1 MIFDMNDDFAQIL
14 DDCITKI
21 QSGEGTIDDCLQGH
35 SQYAEA
41 LAPLLEVARSTR
53 THLSPQ
59 GPDETFVETSKIRV
73 MNQVRAAQRSQ
84 PTPERKAVKRKKWIL
99 RPAFALMSLLVAFAL
114 LAASSGAVYAS
125 TDALPGDALYIVKR
139 GVEEARLVF
148 TLDPDMDRALLLQFA
163 DRRLDEV
170 EEALNLDREE
180 DAWSALVEYENTVG
194 ELLHLANSSSIEDGT
209 LDQIQIHLSNHQV
222 VLERVKSK
230 APPQAQEALD
240 NALERSQHGKK
251 IIEQIKQGGKPSDNA
266 PGQLKKATDDPLGI
280 GDDHGRGK
288 DKDKTRTPKPKKDK
302 VPTLVP

>member
-1 MIFDMNDDFAQIL
+1 M
-14 DDCITKI
+14 
-21 QSGEGTIDDCLQGH
+21 S
-35 SQYAEA
+35 S
-41 LAPLLEVARSTR
+41 
-53 THLSPQ
+53 HLSPQ
-59 GPDETFVETSKIRV
+59 GPDEAFVEPSKIRV
-73 MNQVRAAQRSQ
+73 MNQIRAAQRSR
-84 PTPERKAVKRKKWIL
+84 PTPERKDVGRQKWIL
-99 RPAFALMSLLVAFAL
+99 RPTFALMSLLVAFAF

-125 TDALPGDALYIVKR
+125 TEALPGDALYIVKR

-180 DAWSALVEYENTVG
+180 DAWSALVEYENTVS
-194 ELLHLANSSSIEDGT
+194 ELLNRANSSSIEDGT

-266 PGQLKKATDDPLGI
+266 PGQLKKATDDPEGV

-288 DKDKTRTPKPKKDK
+288 DKDKTKTPKPRKDK
-302 VPTLVP
+302 IPTLVP

>member
-1 MIFDMNDDFAQIL
+1 VIFDMNDDFARIL

-21 QSGEGTIDDCLQGH
+21 QSGERTIDDCLQAYPQ
-35 SQYAEA
+35 SAVA
-41 LAPLLEVARSTR
+41 LAPLLTVALSTR
-53 THLSPQ
+53 SHLSPH
-59 GPDETFVETSKIRV
+59 GPDEAFVGLSKTRV
-73 MNQVRAAQRSQ
+73 MNQIRAAQKAR
-84 PTPERKAVKRKKWIL
+84 PTPKPKAVRRQKWIL

-125 TDALPGDALYIVKR
+125 TEALPGDALYIVKR

-170 EEALNLDREE
+170 EEALSLDREE

-251 IIEQIKQGGKPSDNA
+251 IIEQINQGGRPSDNA
-266 PGQLKKATDDPLGI
+266 PGQLKKATDDPEGV

-288 DKDKTRTPKPKKDK
+288 DKTKTPKPRKDK
-302 VPTLVP
+302 IPTLVP

>member
-1 MIFDMNDDFAQIL
+1 MNDDFARIL

-21 QSGEGTIDDCLQGH
+21 QSGEGTIDDCLQQH

-41 LAPLLEVARSTR
+41 LIPLLDVARSTR

-73 MNQVRAAQRSQ
+73 INQICAAQRSR
-84 PTPERKAVKRKKWIL
+84 PTPERKDVGRQKWIL

-125 TDALPGDALYIVKR
+125 TEALPGDALYIVKR

-170 EEALNLDREE
+170 EEALSLDREE

-194 ELLHLANSSSIEDGT
+194 ELLHPANLSSIDDGI
-209 LDQIQIHLSNHQV
+209 LDQIQANLSNHQV

-240 NALERSQHGKK
+240 HALERSQHGKE
-251 IIEQIKQGGKPSDNA
+251 IIEQTKQGGKPSDNA
-266 PGQLKKATDDPLGI
+266 PGQLKKATDDPEGV

-288 DKDKTRTPKPKKDK
+288 DKDKTKTPKPKKDK
-302 VPTLVP
+302 IPTLVP